1 MSPAAR
7 IWRLLRRD
15 YAFLTGL
22 LVLLVLAGGAL
33 LSPWIAQDPEAMDL
47 SAIFAPPS
55 PEHWLGADELGRDVL
70 ARLAHGGRI
79 SLAVAAATA
88 LLAALVGTMLGLLAG
103 YYGGRLDA
111 VLMRLTDGV
120 MALPLLPL
128 LIVLAAIDPAK
139 LGIPPEQLGSEAFAI
154 GPIGQGPRLRAGR
167 HRHRRQPCPRHA
179 PPHPAQRGLA
189 GCGGDHAV
197 GGQHHSDRKRTILPG
212 PRHPPTA
219 GVVGQ
224 HADRRHER
232 GVERA

>member
-120 MALPLLPL
+120 MAL
-128 LIVLAAIDPAK
+128 
-139 LGIPPEQLGSEAFAI
+139 
-154 GPIGQGPRLRAGR
+154 
-167 HRHRRQPCPRHA
+167 
-179 PPHPAQRGLA
+179 
-189 GCGGDHAV
+189 
-197 GGQHHSDRKRTILPG
+197 
-212 PRHPPTA
+212 
-219 GVVGQ
+219 
-224 HADRRHER
+224 
-232 GVERA
+232 